1 MIYITSSTVSH
12 LLCLIA
18 LFINK
23 LIADTQTCNT
33 TFLSVYKL
41 SLGMLHCFHFFINQ
55 VFYIEIINLDLVLC
69 AWSCL
74 NSQWIQSGNWLY
86 QWMYLVRWI
95 NMIFFLHS
103 IFYFSYNYT
112 LFCNVNSFF
121 LRETYFVWLIF
132 CTTINTISTS
142 TTLKCIWIILFYFA
156 DKM

>member
-41 SLGMLHCFHFFINQ
+41 SFVMLHCFYFFINQ

-95 NMIFFLHS
+95 NMIFFCIQSFTRLIITLSFVMLIHFFFAKHILYGWSFVLPS
-103 IFYFSYNYT
+103 I
-112 LFCNVNSFF
+112 L
-121 LRETYFVWLIF
+121 LL
-132 CTTINTISTS
+132 
-142 TTLKCIWIILFYFA
+142 LLLP
-156 DKM
+156 